1 MQPHPEVGT
10 IFKQTNALDWLD
22 HIAESNSVLSAILAV
37 IHPTLH
43 KSGRETF
50 DWLRK
55 CAEIQP
61 EDVLRR
67 WTSVF
72 NGVAVIV
79 NRTTPAHRDSNTRKQ
94 WYDLLVTLGR
104 YRNCNL
110 NLLGAGISLE
120 YGPGTVV
127 GLLGATLEHEVPR
140 FEGERVCYAYFM
152 RDNVHE
158 WAGVSGYTWMATE
171 YYD

>member
-1 MQPHPEVGT
+1 
-10 IFKQTNALDWLD
+10 
-22 HIAESNSVLSAILAV
+22 
-37 IHPTLH
+37 
-43 KSGRETF
+43 
-50 DWLRK
+50 
-55 CAEIQP
+55 
-61 EDVLRR
+61 
-67 WTSVF
+67 
-72 NGVAVIV
+72 
-79 NRTTPAHRDSNTRKQ
+79 
-94 WYDLLVTLGR
+94 VTLGR

-110 NLLGAGISLE
+110 NLPGAGISLE